1 MGLVIPIVCL
11 IVGLLLIF
19 MGSFNV
25 MVSDTDSLN
34 WIWTWLFGFPMTVFA
49 IYDLTRKKNW
59 KKL

>member
-11 IVGLLLIF
+11 LVGLLLVV
-19 MGSFNV
+19 MGSFTG
-25 MVSDTDSLN
+25 MATDSLN
-34 WIWTWLFGFPMTVFA
+34 WTWTWLFGFPMIVFA